1 MQYAMGTHAAQ
12 NIRDNNKC
20 IIESDRILPGFIMR
34 DFFFFIFLA
43 LDRGGIEFQL
53 PHFNMRSPIQY
64 RNKTLGNIG
73 RYNDRMFIVAIADAE
88 RRCVSQI
95 VATNRETDYIESFK
109 TKQKKKKQKWRIF
122 SFAANQLDSGAISRE
137 RDVDTTAVSRSLPPI

>member
-1 MQYAMGTHAAQ
+1 
-12 NIRDNNKC
+12 
-20 IIESDRILPGFIMR
+20 
-34 DFFFFIFLA
+34 
-43 LDRGGIEFQL
+43 
-53 PHFNMRSPIQY
+53 MRSPIQY

-95 VATNRETDYIESFK
+95 VATNRETYYIESFK
-109 TKQKKKKQKWRIF
+109 TKQIKKKQKWRIF